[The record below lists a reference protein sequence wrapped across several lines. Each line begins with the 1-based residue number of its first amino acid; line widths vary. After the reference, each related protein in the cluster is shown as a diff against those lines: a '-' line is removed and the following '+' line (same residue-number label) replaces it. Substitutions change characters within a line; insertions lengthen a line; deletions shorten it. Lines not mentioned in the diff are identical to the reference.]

1 MSRLTLPLALALLST
16 TLARAAIESGPAV
29 DSALPELKADA
40 ATGDDAGR
48 KVTFTTARK
57 GKPTVYIFIRADKF
71 DRPIARYLK
80 ALDKALVELGKDTH
94 VVAVW
99 LTDDV
104 DKTREYLPKVQQSI
118 KLEATTFAF
127 YAEDKVGPNA
137 WAINDRAHV
146 TTIVTDGAKVK
157 ARFAEQSLNETNVP
171 EVVAAL
177 KPLVK

>member
-1 MSRLTLPLALALLST
+1 MSRLTIVLACALLAT
-16 TLARAAIESGPAV
+16 GVARAAIESGPAV
-29 DSALPELKADA
+29 DSTLPELKADA
-40 ATGDDAGR
+40 ATGEDAGKR
-48 KVTFTTARK
+48 VTFTTTRK
-57 GKPTVYIFIRADKF
+57 GKPTVYVFVRGDKF
-71 DRPIARYLK
+71 DRPIGRYLK
-80 ALDKALVELGKDTH
+80 NLDKALTELGKNTH

-127 YAEDKVGPNA
+127 YAEGKDGPNA
-137 WAINDRAHV
+137 WAINDRAFV
-146 TTIVTDGAKVK
+146 TTIVTDGTKVK

-171 EVVAAL
+171 EVTAAL

>member
-1 MSRLTLPLALALLST
+1 MLRLALPLVVVLLST
-16 TLARAAIESGPAV
+16 TFGRAAIESGPAV

-40 ATGDDAGR
+40 ATGDDAGK
-48 KVTFTTARK
+48 KVAFTTTRK
-57 GKPTVYIFIRADKF
+57 GKPTIYVFVRGDKF
-71 DRPIARYLK
+71 DRPIGRYLK
-80 ALDKALVELGKDTH
+80 TLDKALVEMGKDAH

-99 LTDDV
+99 ITDDV

-127 YAEDKVGPNA
+127 YAEDKNGPNA

-146 TTIVTDGAKVK
+146 TTIVTDGTKVK

-171 EVVAAL
+171 EVTAAL
-177 KPLVK
+177 KLLLK

>member
-1 MSRLTLPLALALLST
+1 MSRLALLLATVLLST
-16 TLARAAIESGPAV
+16 PLARAAIESGPAL

-40 ATGDDAGR
+40 ATGDDAG
-48 KVTFTTARK
+48 KKITFTTTRK
-57 GKPTVYIFIRADKF
+57 GKPTIYVFVRGDKF
-71 DRPIARYLK
+71 DRPIGRYLK
-80 ALDKALVELGKDTH
+80 FLDKALAELGKDTH

-127 YAEDKVGPNA
+127 YAEDKNGPNA
-137 WAINDRAHV
+137 WAINDRAFV

-157 ARFAEQSLNETNVP
+157 ARFAEQSINETNVP
-171 EVVAAL
+171 EVTAAL
-177 KPLVK
+177 KPLLK